1 MRATAPLA
9 RRKEEVAYKM
19 MKKFWTIGTIG
30 LMAAFFLTACSR
42 AHTSEYHGV
51 AYKMNF
57 GRQIINPE
65 APTEDELPASSGAIG
80 EEIYK
85 RHADT
90 YKQAIPERLRGVTIQ
105 GGIKSQ

>member
-1 MRATAPLA
+1 MRGTAPLA

-19 MKKFWTIGTIG
+19 KKLWTIGIIG
-30 LMAAFFLTACSR
+30 LLAAFFLTACSR
-42 AHTSEYHGV
+42 AQSTPYHGV

-65 APTEDELPASSGAIG
+65 APAEEELPAASGTIG

-90 YKQAIPERLRGVTIQ
+90 YKQAIPLRLHGTTIR

>member
-1 MRATAPLA
+1 MRRTAPLV

-19 MKKFWTIGTIG
+19 KKFWTIGIIG

-42 AHTSEYHGV
+42 AHTTEYYGV

-57 GRQIINPE
+57 GRQIINPD
-65 APTEDELPASSGAIG
+65 APAEEELPASSGAVG

-90 YKQAIPERLRGVTIQ
+90 YKQAIPERLYGTSIR

>member
-1 MRATAPLA
+1 MRARAPLV

-19 MKKFWTIGTIG
+19 KKFWTIGIIV
-30 LMAAFFLTACSR
+30 LLAAFFLTACSR
-42 AHTSEYHGV
+42 AKTSPYHGV
-51 AYKMNF
+51 SSKMNF

-65 APTEDELPASSGAIG
+65 APAEEELPATSGAIG

-90 YKQAIPERLRGVTIQ
+90 YKQAIPERLRGATIR
-105 GGIKSQ
+105 GIK

>member
-1 MRATAPLA
+1 V

-19 MKKFWTIGTIG
+19 KKFWTIGIIG
-30 LMAAFFLTACSR
+30 LMAAFLLAACSR
-42 AHTSEYHGV
+42 AQTSPYHGV
-51 AYKMNF
+51 SSKMNF

-65 APTEDELPASSGAIG
+65 APAEEELPAASGAIG

-90 YKQAIPERLRGVTIQ
+90 YKQAIPLRLHGATIRGGT
-105 GGIKSQ
+105 KSK

>member
-1 MRATAPLA
+1 MRGTAPLA

-19 MKKFWTIGTIG
+19 KKFWTIGIIG

-42 AHTSEYHGV
+42 AKTSPYHGV

-90 YKQAIPERLRGVTIQ
+90 YKRAIPEPLRSTTIR
-105 GGIKSQ
+105 GGINPR

>member
-1 MRATAPLA
+1 MRGTAPLV

-19 MKKFWTIGTIG
+19 KKFWTIGITG
-30 LMAAFFLTACSR
+30 LMVAFFLTACSR
-42 AHTSEYHGV
+42 AQTNPYHGV
-51 AYKMNF
+51 SSKMNF

-65 APTEDELPASSGAIG
+65 APAEEELPATSGAIG

-90 YKQAIPERLRGVTIQ
+90 YQQAIPRNLHGTTIR
-105 GGIKSQ
+105 GGIKSK

>member
-19 MKKFWTIGTIG
+19 KKFWTIGIIG

-42 AHTSEYHGV
+42 AKTSPYHGV

-90 YKQAIPERLRGVTIQ
+90 YKRAIPEPLRSTTIR

>member
-1 MRATAPLA
+1 MRGTAPLLG
-9 RRKEEVAYKM
+9 RKEEVDYM
-19 MKKFWTIGTIG
+19 MKRLLTSIIIALLGGG
-30 LMAAFFLTACSR
+30 LLTACSR
-42 AHTSEYHGV
+42 AHRSEYHGV
-51 AYKMNF
+51 TYKMNF
-57 GRQIINPE
+57 GRQIINPD
-65 APTEDELPASSGAIG
+65 APAEEELPASSGAIG

>member
-1 MRATAPLA
+1 MRGTAPLV

-19 MKKFWTIGTIG
+19 KRFWTIGIIG

-42 AHTSEYHGV
+42 AQSTPYHGV

-65 APTEDELPASSGAIG
+65 APAEDELPASSGAVG

-90 YKQAIPERLRGVTIQ
+90 YKQAIPLRLQGTTIR
-105 GGIKSQ
+105 GGIKSK

>member
-1 MRATAPLA
+1 MRARAPLV

-19 MKKFWTIGTIG
+19 KKFWTIGIIV

-42 AHTSEYHGV
+42 AKTSPYHGV

-90 YKQAIPERLRGVTIQ
+90 YKRAIPERLHGTTIR

>member
-1 MRATAPLA
+1 MRARAPLV

-19 MKKFWTIGTIG
+19 KKFWTIGIIV
-30 LMAAFFLTACSR
+30 LLAAFFLTACSR
-42 AHTSEYHGV
+42 AKTSPYHGV
-51 AYKMNF
+51 SSKMNF

-65 APTEDELPASSGAIG
+65 APAEEELPATSGAIG

-90 YKQAIPERLRGVTIQ
+90 YKQAIPLRRRGATIR
-105 GGIKSQ
+105 GAR

>member
-19 MKKFWTIGTIG
+19 KRFWTIGIIV
-30 LMAAFFLTACSR
+30 LMVAFFLTACSR
-42 AHTSEYHGV
+42 AHTSDYHGV

-65 APTEDELPASSGAIG
+65 APAEEELPATSGAIG

-90 YKQAIPERLRGVTIQ
+90 YKQAIPLRLQGAIIR
-105 GGIKSQ
+105 GGIKSK

>member
-42 AHTSEYHGV
+42 AHRSEYHGV
-51 AYKMNF
+51 TYKMNF
-57 GRQIINPE
+57 GRQIINPD
-65 APTEDELPASSGAIG
+65 APAEEEMPASSGTIG
-80 EEIYK
+80 EETYK

-90 YKQAIPERLRGVTIQ
+90 YKQAIPETLRGVTIQ
-105 GGIKSQ
+105 GGIKSK

>member
-1 MRATAPLA
+1 MRARAPLV

-19 MKKFWTIGTIG
+19 KKFWTIGIIV
-30 LMAAFFLTACSR
+30 LLAAFFLTACSR
-42 AHTSEYHGV
+42 AKTSPYHGV
-51 AYKMNF
+51 SSKMNF

-65 APTEDELPASSGAIG
+65 APAEEELPATSGAIG

-90 YKQAIPERLRGVTIQ
+90 YKQAIPLRLRGATIR
-105 GGIKSQ
+105 GAR